1 MIGENYGII
10 HALKIDPNYFDD
22 VVQGRKT
29 FEIRKNDRGFKKGD
43 YLALNELDDTRTEY
57 SGRSVLAR
65 ITYIVDDER
74 FCKEGFVVMG
84 ISVCTVKERTEE

>member
-29 FEIRKNDRGFKKGD
+29 FEIRKKCFRLFSCDCLIVCIYTNHNAVAKP
-43 YLALNELDDTRTEY
+43 RT
-57 SGRSVLAR
+57 
-65 ITYIVDDER
+65 
-74 FCKEGFVVMG
+74 
-84 ISVCTVKERTEE
+84 CTVANSCRFFFV

>member
-29 FEIRKNDRGFKKGD
+29 FEIRKNDRGFKKRR
-43 YLALNELDDTRTEY
+43 LF
-57 SGRSVLAR
+57 SP
-65 ITYIVDDER
+65 
-74 FCKEGFVVMG
+74 
-84 ISVCTVKERTEE
+84 ERTGRYKNGIQWAFRACPHYLHCG